1 MTMPPV
7 ADDTECSPSDV
18 FAVWM
23 TISAQHRLLL
33 HRALAKAQIHPGQAM
48 MLRMLAHHGECGQS
62 ELADALAV
70 SRPNVTRIL
79 QRLER
84 AGLVVRRTDV
94 DDQRHSRVD
103 LTDAGRAV
111 VARLEGALERHLT
124 STLARLSTTDR
135 CALAQGL
142 RAWTGI
148 LEEAM
153 Q

>member
-1 MTMPPV
+1 MTSPPAAPV
-7 ADDTECSPSDV
+7 VDCSPSDV

-33 HRALAKAQIHPGQAM
+33 HRALARAEIHPGQAM
-48 MLRMLAHHGECGQS
+48 MLRVLAHHGECGQS

-84 AGLVVRRTDV
+84 AGLVARRTDEE
-94 DDQRHSRVD
+94 DQRHSRVV

-111 VARLEGALERHLT
+111 VTRLEEALEQHIT
-124 STLARLSTTDR
+124 STVARLSVPDR

-142 RAWTGI
+142 RAWTTI